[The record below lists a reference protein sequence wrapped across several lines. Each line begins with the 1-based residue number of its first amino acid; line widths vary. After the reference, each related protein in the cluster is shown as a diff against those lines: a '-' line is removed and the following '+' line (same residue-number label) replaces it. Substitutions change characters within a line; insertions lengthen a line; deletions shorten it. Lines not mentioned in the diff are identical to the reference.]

1 MKWKIR
7 RSMAIPVDLDHQ
19 LRLGNIEVSDK
30 PINRVLTSD
39 LEPELTASNRLPDL
53 RLRRRQR
60 VTEVARALED
70 GGRDSVQLRGLR
82 HLWVSPSRS
91 EGLPQPFSPHPLTL
105 LPSG

>member
-7 RSMAIPVDLDHQ
+7 RSMAIAVDLDHQ
-19 LRLGNIEVSDK
+19 VRLSAIVHDEPADRML
-30 PINRVLTSD
+30 PPD
-39 LEPELTASNRLPDL
+39 LEAELTTSHRLSDL

-91 EGLPQPFSPHPLTL
+91 IPSPSTS
-105 LPSG
+105 SG